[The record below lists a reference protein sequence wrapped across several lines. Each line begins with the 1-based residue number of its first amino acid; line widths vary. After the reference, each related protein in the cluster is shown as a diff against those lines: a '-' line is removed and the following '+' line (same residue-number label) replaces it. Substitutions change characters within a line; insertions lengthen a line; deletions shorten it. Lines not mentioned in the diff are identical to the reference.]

1 MVEPSFQQHQENT
14 GTYQRPQVLEDQQNG
29 QNGTEESRDPYED
42 RLESI
47 TLGTYEVD
55 TFLEILEGVIDPL
68 QSRVRE
74 INESLGKDSQGRQR
88 TISGYQTTQVLIQV
102 VRKNAL
108 PDMVGWLSGVS
119 GIPKE
124 ELDQSI
130 LVQSKVLKK
139 VRESGLGDFLGE
151 WLQLVGPMIR

>member
-1 MVEPSFQQHQENT
+1 
-14 GTYQRPQVLEDQQNG
+14 
-29 QNGTEESRDPYED
+29 
-42 RLESI
+42 
-47 TLGTYEVD
+47 
-55 TFLEILEGVIDPL
+55 
-68 QSRVRE
+68 
-74 INESLGKDSQGRQR
+74 
-88 TISGYQTTQVLIQV
+88 
-102 VRKNAL
+102 
-108 PDMVGWLSGVS
+108 MVGWLSGVS

>member
-29 QNGTEESRDPYED
+29 HNGVEESKDPYED

-68 QSRVRE
+68 QARVRD
-74 INESLGKDSQGRQR
+74 INESLGKDAQGRQR

-102 VRKNAL
+102 VRKHARA
-108 PDMVGWLSGVS
+108 G
-119 GIPKE
+119 
-124 ELDQSI
+124 
-130 LVQSKVLKK
+130 
-139 VRESGLGDFLGE
+139 
-151 WLQLVGPMIR
+151 